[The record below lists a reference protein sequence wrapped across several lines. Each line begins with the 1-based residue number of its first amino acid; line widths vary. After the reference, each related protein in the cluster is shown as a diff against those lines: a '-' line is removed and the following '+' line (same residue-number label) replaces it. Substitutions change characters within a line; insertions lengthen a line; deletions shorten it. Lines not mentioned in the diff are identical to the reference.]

1 MIGPAFAGLFRL
13 PCTFFSDKNIVFLII
28 CYDSGRVVE
37 QMEIVLCRIWCLVIG
52 ALLDLILGDPQ
63 GWPHLIRLIGRLCA
77 GLEKRF
83 LQEADDGR
91 RKRRRGQLLVVV
103 MLFLC
108 GGVTFIGLAAVYHI
122 HIVLG
127 IAVES
132 IVFYQMLSMKDLKTE
147 SMKVCQALEA
157 EDVEQARQA
166 VSMIV
171 GRDTARLDKNGIAR
185 AAVET
190 VAENTSDGVIAPL
203 LYLTLGGGVLGVL
216 YKAVNTMD
224 SMIGYKSD
232 RYLDFGRCAARLD
245 DVVNFV
251 PSRLAAWLM
260 IIGTALCKLFCNK
273 EERKNA
279 LLYHPGRA
287 LRIYRRDCRKHA
299 SPNSAQTEAVCAGA
313 LGLRIAGD
321 AWYFGRR
328 VEKPYIGDDLR
339 PVEAADIRRAN
350 RLLYVT
356 SLLMWLL
363 CMGVPAG
370 MVFWVLK

>member
-1 MIGPAFAGLFRL
+1 MAS
-13 PCTFFSDKNIVFLII
+13 SDPPDWEAVLR
-28 CYDSGRVVE
+28 SG
-37 QMEIVLCRIWCLVIG
+37 
-52 ALLDLILGDPQ
+52 
-63 GWPHLIRLIGRLCA
+63 
-77 GLEKRF
+77 KRF

-171 GRDTARLDKNGIAR
+171 GRDTARLDKDGIAR

-216 YKAVNTMD
+216 YKTVNTMD

-245 DVVNFV
+245 DAVNFI

-260 IIGTALCKLFCNK
+260 IAGTVLCKLISNK
-273 EERKNA
+273 EERKDA

-299 SPNSAQTEAVCAGA
+299 SPNSAQTEAACAGA
-313 LGLRIAGD
+313 LGLRLAGD

-350 RLLYVT
+350 RLLYMT

-363 CMGVPAG
+363 CMGVLAG
-370 MVFWVLK
+370 VVFGVLK

>member
-1 MIGPAFAGLFRL
+1 MTGPAFAGLFRL
-13 PCTFFSDKNIVFLII
+13 PCTFFSGEDIVFLII

-37 QMEIVLCRIWCLVIG
+37 QMEMLQSRIWCLVIG
-52 ALLDLILGDPQ
+52 ALLDLILGDPH
-63 GWPHLIRLIGRLCA
+63 GWPHLIRLIGRLCS

-171 GRDTARLDKNGIAR
+171 GRDTARLDKDGIAR

-203 LYLTLGGGVLGVL
+203 LYLTLGGGILGVL
-216 YKAVNTMD
+216 YKTVNTMD

-245 DVVNFV
+245 DAVNFI

-260 IIGTALCKLFCNK
+260 IAGTVLCKLISNK
-273 EERKNA
+273 EERKDA

-299 SPNSAQTEAVCAGA
+299 SPNSAQTEAACAGA
-313 LGLRIAGD
+313 LGLRLAGD

-350 RLLYVT
+350 RLLYMT

-363 CMGVPAG
+363 CMGVLAG
-370 MVFWVLK
+370 VVFGVLK

>member
-1 MIGPAFAGLFRL
+1 
-13 PCTFFSDKNIVFLII
+13 
-28 CYDSGRVVE
+28 
-37 QMEIVLCRIWCLVIG
+37 
-52 ALLDLILGDPQ
+52 
-63 GWPHLIRLIGRLCA
+63 
-77 GLEKRF
+77 
-83 LQEADDGR
+83 
-91 RKRRRGQLLVVV
+91 
-103 MLFLC
+103 
-108 GGVTFIGLAAVYHI
+108 
-122 HIVLG
+122 
-127 IAVES
+127 
-132 IVFYQMLSMKDLKTE
+132 MLSMKDLKTE

-171 GRDTARLDKNGIAR
+171 GRDTARLDKDGIAR

-216 YKAVNTMD
+216 YKTVNTMD

-245 DVVNFV
+245 DAVNFI

-260 IIGTALCKLFCNK
+260 IAGTVLCKLISNK
-273 EERKNA
+273 EERKDA

-299 SPNSAQTEAVCAGA
+299 SPNSAQTEAACAGA
-313 LGLRIAGD
+313 LGLRLAGD

-350 RLLYVT
+350 RLLYMT

-363 CMGVPAG
+363 CMGVLAG
-370 MVFWVLK
+370 VVFGVLK